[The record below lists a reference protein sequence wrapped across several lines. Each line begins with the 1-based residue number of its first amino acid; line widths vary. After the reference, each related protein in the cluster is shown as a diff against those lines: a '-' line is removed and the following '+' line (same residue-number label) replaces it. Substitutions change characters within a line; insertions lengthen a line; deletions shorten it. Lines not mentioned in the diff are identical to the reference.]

1 MEAEM
6 LVSTVF
12 PGQGSQVVGMGKDL
26 SDNFTLAKQIF
37 QEADDTLGYKL
48 SDLMFN
54 GPDKDLEDTSC
65 SQPAIMA
72 VSVAC
77 WKVLKEAMGDMKLK
91 VQCSAGHSLGEY
103 TSLVISGVIS
113 YSDGLRLV
121 QERGRLMHDASVV
134 RPGSMAAVIGLNEQ
148 EVETVCS
155 QSGAEMANINS
166 NDQIVISGDSEYVA
180 EAVQIASDM
189 GARKVITLPVSGAFP
204 SALMEYASDGLS
216 KILDE
221 IDFNDSEVP
230 IIANSTGLP
239 VKSADEIK
247 EELLKGLCSCVQ
259 WKDSIQYMV
268 NSGVSNFIEFGPSR
282 VLSSLIK
289 RINKEVRVESIS
301 SVKTLEQFVDSHS

>member
-77 WKVLKEAMGDMKLK
+77 WKVLNEAMGDMRLK

-189 GARKVITLPVSGAFP
+189 GARKVITLPVSGAFH
-204 SALMEYASDGLS
+204 SSLMEYASDGLS

-289 RINKEVRVESIS
+289 RINKDVEVISINNEDDI
-301 SVKTLEQFVDSHS
+301 KRIKI